1 MRFGTVRSFAW
12 FPTCAPI
19 AFACLL
25 ASPLHVRAQ
34 DGPQSGAPLTS
45 PQKSDTRKAPRL
57 YLGMWT
63 THLQNDVIVLDNNQ
77 LVGFAVRGFFG
88 ATFLNS
94 YGGRAFAGGL
104 QRTLV
109 GAEPRPVG
117 ASLGLRLGFITGYDE
132 RLMPLAR
139 KTPVLPLVQPFVTLD
154 IYRVGVEV
162 SYTFVVVSVATSFRF

>member
-1 MRFGTVRSFAW
+1 MWFGTIRSSARFL
-12 FPTCAPI
+12 TCGPI

-25 ASPLHVRAQ
+25 VSPSHVQAQ
-34 DGPQSGAPLTS
+34 GAAQSGVPLTS
-45 PQKSDTRKAPRL
+45 TQKSDTRNAPRL

-63 THLQNDVIVLDNNQ
+63 THLENDVIVLDNNQ
-77 LVGFAVRGFFG
+77 LVGFAMRGYFG

-109 GAEPRPVG
+109 GAEPRPIG

-154 IYRVGVEV
+154 VYRVGLEV